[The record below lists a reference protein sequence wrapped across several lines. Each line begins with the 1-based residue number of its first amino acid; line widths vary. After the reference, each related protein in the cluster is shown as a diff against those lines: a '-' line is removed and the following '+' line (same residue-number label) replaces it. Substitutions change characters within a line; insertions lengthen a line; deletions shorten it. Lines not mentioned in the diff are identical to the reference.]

1 MTNTIIFLFLLI
13 FIEYYSLKRYRNVL
27 CPAVLHNILWIFAV
41 AGILFIPG
49 AKDLHLRT
57 VLFVFVGSLLFQ
69 IGFRTIP
76 QQKKQ
81 EIVYFP
87 EIVLYPKAIK
97 VTVFLLF
104 VPFIYVIKLYIDG
117 NYFVNATLYGA
128 LLNASDDL
136 HLPMAMSYINKMIQ
150 TFSLAI
156 TLIYWVANIQTNLSG
171 QARARNLDDG
181 VRKYV
186 ILLFIMACLCVLASP
201 TRNGMLTFFLPLVV
215 IYLYTHNMSRK
226 QIIRILFI
234 AACLFLLFFYFV
246 SRGKYAYAYEQGNSI
261 KEVFLRE
268 FVNYLSGGVYSLDK
282 VIDAHSFTRHGSNTF
297 RFVLAIWD
305 SFFGTHLAPDVVNE
319 FVDDGIINTN
329 VFTFYDFYIRDFG
342 ILFSLFVQFIIAIL
356 HGYFFKATNNGRIG
370 GLFFQAM
377 FSYPLIMQFFQDQY
391 FSLFSSWVQIF
402 IVGSIIFGTKL
413 YWARY

>member
-1 MTNTIIFLFLLI
+1 MTNTIILLFLLI
-13 FIEYYSLKRYRNVL
+13 FIEFYSLKRYRDIL
-27 CPAVLHNILWIFAV
+27 CPAVLHNIFWIFSV

-49 AKDLHLRT
+49 AKDLHFKT
-57 VLFVFVGSLLFQ
+57 VLLVFVGSLLFQ
-69 IGFRTIP
+69 VGFRTIP
-76 QQKKQ
+76 QKKNQ

-87 EIVLYPKAIK
+87 GIVLFTKALK

-104 VPFIYVIKLYIDG
+104 IPFIYVIKLYIDG

-156 TLIYWVANIQTNLSG
+156 ILIYWVANKHKNFAG
-171 QARARNLDDG
+171 QARIRNIDNS

-186 ILLFIMACLCVLASP
+186 ILLFIMASFCVLASP

-215 IYLYTHNMSRK
+215 IYLYTHNMSKK

-246 SRGKYAYAYEQGNSI
+246 SRGKYAFSYEQGDSI
-261 KEVFLRE
+261 KDVFFGE

-282 VIDAHSFTRHGSNTF
+282 VIDSHSFTRHGRNTF
-297 RFVLAIWD
+297 RFMLALWD
-305 SFFGTHLAPDVVNE
+305 TFFGTHLAPNIVNE
-319 FVDDGIINTN
+319 FVDDGIIYTN

-342 ILFSLFVQFIIAIL
+342 ILYSLFVQFIIAIL
-356 HGYFFKATNNGRIG
+356 HGYLFRATNKGQIG
-370 GLFFQAM
+370 SLFFQAM
-377 FSYPLIMQFFQDQY
+377 LSYPLIMQFFQDQY
-391 FSLFSSWVQIF
+391 ISLFSSWLQIF
-402 IVGSIIFGTKL
+402 IVGFIIFGTKL
-413 YWARY
+413 YWARS